1 MLRISW
7 LFYMPTLC
15 KSVNL
20 LAAFIL
26 IHKASGKDYNST
38 TCIIFFNAPAWS
50 AT

>member
-7 LFYMPTLC
+7 LFICPHSA

-26 IHKASGKDYNST
+26 IHNAGGKDYSST